1 MLQHCIIPNTK
12 GLSYVL
18 TFLSWMHVFEWHMA
32 GLYLK
37 MDNKKALVTN
47 KKNKT
52 HFGSIVSSSGRAYVS
67 T

>member
-12 GLSYVL
+12 GLSYVV

-47 KKNKT
+47 KKNR
-52 HFGSIVSSSGRAYVS
+52 HILVLLLAQVGGPI
-67 T
+67 

>member
-12 GLSYVL
+12 GLSYVV

-47 KKNKT
+47 KKNR
-52 HFGSIVSSSGRAYVS
+52 HILVLLLAQVGGPM
-67 T
+67 